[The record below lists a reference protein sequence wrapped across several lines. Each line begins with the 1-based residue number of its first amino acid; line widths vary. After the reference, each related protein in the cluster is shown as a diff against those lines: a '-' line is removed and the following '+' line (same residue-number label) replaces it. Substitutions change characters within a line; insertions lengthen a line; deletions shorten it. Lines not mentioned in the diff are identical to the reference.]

1 MTKGDGITVKIFVS
15 ANLAKNS
22 LLCEVMRK
30 GE

>member
-15 ANLAKNS
+15 VNLAKNS
-22 LLCEVMRK
+22 LLGEVMRK